1 MLPFFEDR
9 ALPPSALVWFSQRLL
24 KWVKLRNTQ
33 HEQMSSAL
41 TPRTDIGLVARKH
54 CADRVLWNFS
64 EEAARHKRLHIFE
77 VRLRFREPG
86 LILFR
91 RAALCVLAQLHTAQ
105 SKLAM
110 ASIDGDE
117 HLVIQHR
124 SVPAHL

>member
-1 MLPFFEDR
+1 MLLAQGRHRHLAECPICAVCGIRQSNVVELR
-9 ALPPSALVWFSQRLL
+9 LAIPPPV
-24 KWVKLRNTQ
+24 
-33 HEQMSSAL
+33 
-41 TPRTDIGLVARKH
+41 GGY
-54 CADRVLWNFS
+54 ADRVLWNFS